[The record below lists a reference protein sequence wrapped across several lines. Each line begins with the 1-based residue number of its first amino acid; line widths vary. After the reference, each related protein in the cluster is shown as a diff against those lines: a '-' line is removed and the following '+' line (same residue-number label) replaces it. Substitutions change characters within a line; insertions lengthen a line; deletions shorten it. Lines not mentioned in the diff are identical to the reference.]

1 MILTKMQNL
10 GDLQMFIVEPYI
22 TGVINPKT
30 LGQLLE
36 SHFALKVTV
45 LFKAPAQM
53 LSELKLKVR
62 KNTLFP
68 QKWLLGHNPSITMPN
83 F

>member
-10 GDLQMFIVEPYI
+10 DDLHIFTEEPYI
-22 TGVINPKT
+22 TGVINKKT
-30 LGQLLE
+30 LGQLLD
-36 SHFALKVTV
+36 SPLVLKVTV
-45 LFKAPAQM
+45 VFNAPAQT

-68 QKWLLGHNPSITMPN
+68 
-83 F
+83 